1 MPLGIALSAL
11 LVSATFFS
19 LAPSVVSAAASMPPA
34 CEASFKS
41 VDVNSAQR
49 SAQLTAQ
56 HDLAETSPNSSPVF
70 VLKFDVGAGF
80 VRVVSGRMF
89 MTERDSLGNVTSV
102 EVFHDRGT
110 GRYDAADVFHLINW
124 PSHLAQK
131 HQWRKALGRDGYA
144 RVHLIAADRDGVRFI
159 GRTEQGDL
167 KFYQA
172 HELFPIASSNR

>member
-1 MPLGIALSAL
+1 MPLGIALGAL
-11 LVSATFFS
+11 LVLATLFS
-19 LAPSVVSAAASMPPA
+19 LAPSVASAAASMPPA
-34 CEASFKS
+34 CEASFKA
-41 VDVNSAQR
+41 VDVNSAQQ
-49 SAQLTAQ
+49 SAQHLFA
-56 HDLAETSPNSSPVF
+56 DTSSNSSPVF

-80 VRVVSGRMF
+80 VRVVSGRVF
-89 MTERDSLGNVTSV
+89 MAERDSSGDVTSV

-110 GRYDAADVFHLINW
+110 GRYDAADVFHPINW

-131 HQWRKALGRDGYA
+131 HQWRKALGRDGYT